1 MFYGKLITIFYGY
14 YDNDSDDGGED
25 DDDDGDGGDVGAL
38 NVWWQ
43 TCSWIKTF
51 PKKWFD
57 PTFPLEVA

>member
-1 MFYGKLITIFYGY
+1 MFYDKFITIFYGD
-14 YDNDSDDGGED
+14 YDNDSDDGGE
-25 DDDDGDGGDVGAL
+25 DDGDGGDVGAL

>member
-1 MFYGKLITIFYGY
+1 MFYGKLITIFYGD

-25 DDDDGDGGDVGAL
+25 DDDGGDVGAL